1 MKLREFFD
9 RALAVGRANDPRGED
24 GVLAYLAKERR
35 TYEGLSPENKN
46 DFDVERLVNPYH
58 DTRILNDPEDA
69 DIKTIMVGIDFEV
82 GELLLADRLRERGT
96 AVDLCVAHHPEGY
109 ALANL
114 YRVMEMQA
122 DILAQLGVPINVAEG
137 ILDPRLHEVK
147 RRVLVQ
153 NHTRAVDAAKLLGL
167 PFVCLHT
174 VADNCVTKFLQ
185 DMFDAAKPETLADV
199 VALLKA
205 QPEYAES
212 KLRGTGLQVLARSMK
227 SENNIGRI
235 RAGEVFVDMTGGTGG
250 SKWMFEKLATNT
262 RVGTFVG
269 MHVSED
275 NLEIAKKNHIN
286 VVIAG
291 HMPSD
296 SIGLNL
302 LFDGVTEGEEVE
314 ITPCSGYIRVARS

>member
-9 RALAVGRANDPRGED
+9 RAVAAGRASDPRGED
-24 GVLAYLAKERR
+24 GILGYLARERR
-35 TYEGLSPENKN
+35 TYENSSDDAKG

-58 DTRILNDPEDA
+58 DTRILNGPEDTDVQA
-69 DIKTIMVGIDFEV
+69 VMVGIDFEV
-82 GELLLADRLRERGT
+82 GELVLADRLRERGT
-96 AVDLCVAHHPEGY
+96 QLDLCVAHHPEGS

-122 DILAQLGVPINVAEG
+122 DIMAELGVPINVAEG

-147 RRVLVQ
+147 RRLLAQ
-153 NHTRAVDAAKLLGL
+153 NHFRSVAAAKLLGL
-167 PFVCLHT
+167 PFMCLHT
-174 VADNCVTKFLQ
+174 VADNCVTKYLQ
-185 DMFDAAKPETLADV
+185 DLFDEKKPEVLSEV

-205 QPEYAES
+205 QPEYADA
-212 KLRGTGLQVLARSMK
+212 KLNGTGLQVLSRSIK
-227 SENNIGRI
+227 SESDLSRI

-262 RVGTFVG
+262 NVGTFVA

-291 HMPSD
+291 HMASD
-296 SIGLNL
+296 SLGLNL
-302 LFDGVTEGEEVE
+302 LLDSIAAGEKLE
-314 ITPCSGYIRVARS
+314 IVACSGFTRIERG

>member
-35 TYEGLSPENKN
+35 TYEGLSDDTKK

-58 DTRILNDPEDA
+58 DTRILNGSEDA
-69 DIKTIMVGIDFEV
+69 EIKSIMVGIDFEV

-114 YRVMEMQA
+114 FRVMEMQA
-122 DILAQLGVPINVAEG
+122 DILAYLGVPINVAEG

-153 NHTRAVDAAKLLGL
+153 NHTRAVDAARLLGL
-167 PFVCLHT
+167 AFMCLHT
-174 VADNCVTKFLQ
+174 VADNCVTKYLQ
-185 DMFDAAKPETLADV
+185 DMFDTEKPETLADV
-199 VALLKA
+199 LALLKA

-212 KLRGTGLQVLARSMK
+212 KLHTTGLQVLARSIK
-227 SENNIGRI
+227 SENNIARI

-250 SKWMFEKLATNT
+250 SRWMFEKLATNT
-262 RVGTFVG
+262 QVGTFVG
-269 MHVSED
+269 MHISEE
-275 NLEIAKKNHIN
+275 NLEIAKKNHLN

-291 HMPSD
+291 HAASD
-296 SIGLNL
+296 SLGLNIL
-302 LFDGVTEGEEVE
+302 LARVEDGEDLE
-314 ITPCSGYIRVARS
+314 IIPCSGYARFARD

>member
-35 TYEGLSPENKN
+35 TYEALTDDAKP
-46 DFDVERLVNPYH
+46 DFDVDRMTNPYH
-58 DTRILNDPEDA
+58 DTRILNGADDA
-69 DIKTIMVGIDFEV
+69 DVKAIMVGIDFEV
-82 GELLLADRLRERGT
+82 GELVLADRLRERGGR
-96 AVDLCVAHHPEGY
+96 VDLCVAHHPEGY

-122 DILAQLGVPINVAEG
+122 DVLAQLGIPITVAEG

-147 RRVLVQ
+147 RRLLVQ
-153 NHTRAVDAAKLLGL
+153 NHTRALDAAKLLGF

-185 DMFDAAKPETLADV
+185 DLFDAERPDTLADV
-199 VALLKA
+199 VDLLKA
-205 QPEYAES
+205 QPEYAEA
-212 KLRGTGLQVLARSMK
+212 KLHGAGLQILARSIK
-227 SENNIGRI
+227 SEYNTARI

-262 RVGTFVG
+262 KVGTFVS
-269 MHVSED
+269 MHVSEE
-275 NLEIAKKNHIN
+275 NLEIAKKNHVN

-291 HMPSD
+291 HAPSD
-296 SIGLNL
+296 SLGLNL
-302 LFDGVTEGEEVE
+302 LLGGVTADEELEV
-314 ITPCSGYIRVARS
+314 TACSGYIRVKRS

>member
-1 MKLREFFD
+1 LKLREFFD

-35 TYEGLSPENKN
+35 TYEGLSEDGKN

-58 DTRILNDPEDA
+58 DTRILNGPDDA
-69 DIKTIMVGIDFEV
+69 DVKHIMLGVDFEV
-82 GELLLADRLRERGT
+82 GELLLADRLRERGSP
-96 AVDLCVAHHPEGY
+96 VDLCVAHHPEGY

-122 DILAQLGVPINVAEG
+122 DILAYIGVPINVAEG

-167 PFVCLHT
+167 PFMCLHT

-185 DMFDAAKPETLADV
+185 DMFDAEKPETLADV
-199 VALLKA
+199 VALLKK

-212 KLRGTGLQVLARSMK
+212 KLHGTGLQILARSMK

-235 RAGEVFVDMTGGTGG
+235 RAGQVFVDMTGGTGG

-262 RVGTFVG
+262 KVGTFVG
-269 MHVSED
+269 MHISED

-291 HMPSD
+291 HTASD
-296 SIGLNL
+296 SLGLNL
-302 LFDGVTEGEEVE
+302 LLARVAEGEELD
-314 ITPCSGYIRVARS
+314 IIPCSGFQRVARA

>member
-1 MKLREFFD
+1 LKLLEFFD
-9 RALAVGRANDPRGED
+9 RALAVGRANDPRGEN

-35 TYEGLSPENKN
+35 TYEGLSEENKN
-46 DFDVERLVNPYH
+46 DFDVERLTNPYP
-58 DTRILNDPEDA
+58 DSRVLNAPDDVEL
-69 DIKTIMVGIDFEV
+69 KSIMVGIDFEV
-82 GELLLADRLRERGT
+82 GELVLADRLRERG
-96 AVDLCVAHHPEGY
+96 ARVDLCVAHHPEGY

-122 DILAQLGVPINVAEG
+122 DILAYWGVPINVAEG

-153 NHTRAVDAAKLLGL
+153 NHTRAVDAARLLGL

-174 VADNCVTKFLQ
+174 VADNCVTKYLQ
-185 DMFDAAKPETLADV
+185 DMFDAARPEMLADV

-212 KLRGTGLQVLARSMK
+212 KLHGTGLQVLARSVK
-227 SENNIGRI
+227 SENNVARI

-262 RVGTFVG
+262 KVGTFVG
-269 MHVSED
+269 MHISED

-291 HMPSD
+291 HSASD
-296 SIGLNL
+296 SLGLNL
-302 LFDGVTEGEEVE
+302 LLARVAEGEELE
-314 ITPCSGYIRVARS
+314 IIPCSGFHRVART

>member
-1 MKLREFFD
+1 LKLREFFD
-9 RALAVGRANDPRGED
+9 RALAVGRANDPRGEN
-24 GVLAYLAKERR
+24 GVLAYLAKESR
-35 TYEGLSPENKN
+35 TYEGLSEENKK

-58 DTRILNDPEDA
+58 DTRILNGSEDVE
-69 DIKTIMVGIDFEV
+69 IKSIMVGIDFEV

-96 AVDLCVAHHPEGY
+96 AVDLCVGHHPEGY

-122 DILAQLGVPINVAEG
+122 DILAHLGVPINVAEG

-147 RRVLVQ
+147 RRVMVQ
-153 NHTRAVDAAKLLGL
+153 NHTRAVDAAKLLDF
-167 PFVCLHT
+167 PFVCMHT
-174 VADNCVTKFLQ
+174 VADNCVTKYLQ
-185 DMFDAAKPETLADV
+185 DMFDAEKPQTLADV

-212 KLRGTGLQVLARSMK
+212 KLHGTGLQVLARSIK
-227 SENNIGRI
+227 SENNISRI

-250 SKWMFEKLATNT
+250 SRWMFEKLATNT
-262 RVGTFVG
+262 QVGTFVG
-269 MHVSED
+269 MHISED

-291 HMPSD
+291 HMASD
-296 SIGLNL
+296 SLGLNL
-302 LFDGVTEGEEVE
+302 LLAGIAAGEKLEV
-314 ITPCSGYIRVARS
+314 IPCSGFHRVARD

>member
-1 MKLREFFD
+1 MKLRDFFD
-9 RALAVGRANDPRGED
+9 RAVAVGRANDPRGED

-35 TYEGLSPENKN
+35 TYEGLSEDNRD

-58 DTRILNDPEDA
+58 DTRILNGPDDA
-69 DIKTIMVGIDFEV
+69 EIKKIMVGVDFEV
-82 GELLLADRLRERGT
+82 GELLLADRLRGRGA

-122 DILAQLGVPINVAEG
+122 DILAHFGVPINVAEG

-174 VADNCVTKFLQ
+174 VADNCVTKYLQ
-185 DMFDAAKPETLADV
+185 DMFVAQKPETLADV

-205 QPEYAES
+205 VPEYAES

-235 RAGEVFVDMTGGTGG
+235 RAGEIFVDMTGGTGG
-250 SKWMFEKLATNT
+250 SRWMFEKLATNT
-262 RVGTFVG
+262 KVGTFVG
-269 MHVSED
+269 MHISED
-275 NLEIAKKNHIN
+275 NLEIAKENHIN

-296 SIGLNL
+296 SIGLSL
-302 LFDGVTEGEEVE
+302 LLDGVTEGEEVE
-314 ITPCSGYIRVARS
+314 IAPCSGYIRVARG

>member
-1 MKLREFFD
+1 LKLREFFD

-35 TYEGLSPENKN
+35 TYEGLSEDNKN
-46 DFDVERLVNPYH
+46 VFAFDRMVNPYH
-58 DTRILNDPEDA
+58 DSRILFGPEDA
-69 DIKTIMVGIDFEV
+69 EVKDIMLGIDFEV
-82 GELLLADRLRERGT
+82 GELLLADRLRERG
-96 AVDLCVAHHPEGY
+96 ASVDLCVAHHPEGY

-122 DILAQLGVPINVAEG
+122 DILAYIGVPINVAEG
-137 ILDPRLHEVK
+137 ILDPRLNEVK

-167 PFVCLHT
+167 PFMCLHT
-174 VADNCVTKFLQ
+174 VADNCVTKYLQ
-185 DMFDAAKPETLADV
+185 DIFNAEKPQTLADV

-212 KLRGTGLQVLARSMK
+212 KLHGTGLQVLARSIS
-227 SENNIGRI
+227 SENNIARI

-262 RVGTFVG
+262 KVGTFVG
-269 MHVSED
+269 MHISED
-275 NLEIAKKNHIN
+275 NLEIAKENHIN

-291 HMPSD
+291 HTASD
-296 SIGLNL
+296 SLGLNL
-302 LFDGVTEGEEVE
+302 LLAGVAGGEDLE
-314 ITPCSGYIRVARS
+314 IIPCSGFHRVARA